1 MTMRAPIH
9 LVGLDEP
16 PLRVFR
22 DARAA
27 FRELLTSSL
36 LPLVSR
42 FDTAYSISVVPGED
56 ELGDDVLMFKDDE
69 VVVFL
74 WSRRV
79 PGGSRLIAEVFGG
92 AATTIATLRRPA
104 RRFCALVG
112 RRGGRFE
119 SATVATGPACLV
131 IDTRADGVVKTWHS
145 EWVTL

>member
-1 MTMRAPIH
+1 MMVRAPIH
-9 LVGLDEP
+9 LVGVDEP
-16 PLRVFR
+16 PRRVFR

-42 FDTAYSISVVPGED
+42 FETAFPTSVVGAD
-56 ELGDDVLMFKDDE
+56 ELGDEVLMFKDDE

-79 PGGSRLIAEVFGG
+79 PGGSRLITEVFGG

-104 RRFCALVG
+104 RRFCALIG

-119 SATVATGPACLV
+119 SATVPTGPACLV
-131 IDTRADGVVKTWHS
+131 IDTRTDGVVKTWHS
-145 EWVTL
+145 EWLTL